1 MPHYITLLKWTE
13 EGIKNVKES
22 PKRAADLLTNFE
34 KRYGGKVV
42 GNYYAFGEYDGVL
55 VLESPNDE
63 TIMSFLLEAESK
75 GNFRSEAWRAFPMS
89 GANEIID
96 KMVI

>member
-1 MPHYITLLKWTE
+1 MPHYIALLKWTE

-22 PKRAADLLTNFE
+22 PKRAADLLARFE
-34 KRYGGKVV
+34 KEYGGKVI
-42 GNYYAFGEYDGVL
+42 GNYYTFGEYDGVL

-75 GNFRSEAWRAFPMS
+75 GNFRSMTLKVFPIGEAAK
-89 GANEIID
+89 IIE
-96 KMVI
+96 KLP

>member
-1 MPHYITLLKWTE
+1 MPHYIALLKWTE

-22 PKRAADLLTNFE
+22 PKCAADLLARFE
-34 KRYGGKVV
+34 KEYGGKVI
-42 GNYYAFGEYDGVL
+42 GNYYTFGEYDGVL

-75 GNFRSEAWRAFPMS
+75 GNFRSMTLKAFPI
-89 GANEIID
+89 GEAAKIIE
-96 KMVI
+96 KLS

>member
-1 MPHYITLLKWTE
+1 MPHYVTLLKWTE
-13 EGIKNVKES
+13 EEIKIVKES
-22 PKRAADLLTNFE
+22 PKRAADLITNFE

-42 GNYYAFGEYDGVL
+42 GNYYTFGEYDRVL

-75 GNFRSEAWRAFPMS
+75 GNFRRDSEGLPNVRS
-89 GANEIID
+89 GRNN
-96 KMVI
+96 